1 MGIFQDLLLP
11 KLSLLSLSDIPRAL
25 AVVLVSAALYRLYV
39 HPLAHVPGPWFA
51 GISPLFL
58 YLICYLG
65 VEGRV
70 LLHYHK
76 RYSTPVLRIA
86 PDAVSLSDGDALHA
100 TYVAGGGLPKD
111 ARYSNFRI
119 EGHDTIFSSLDQE
132 FRDRRAKAVLPLFA
146 PARIQAAYERDG
158 AGGLAPLV
166 RKFIARLHEEKAK
179 GPGARADIL
188 DLSSRLSIDILTG
201 YLFHRVYGGLDEPP
215 TAKTDPAAAKR
226 LKYADKLSATPFVLA
241 IVAFSRFSLLPNWLF
256 TFIFSSLINRVLADD
271 EVNASVRTVSHF
283 LDGVVAAD
291 GSDSSSGSS
300 SSNNNNKTA
309 STAETDADTYQS
321 RLLRAGVSR
330 AETLVQCKGVVFAG
344 ADSTAVMLAT
354 IMFHLVQQDA
364 VRRRLADEVAANP
377 GADPQTLPYLRAV
390 VREGLRVG
398 MANPTRLTRE
408 VGAAGL
414 AVSGFALPPGT
425 KVGAA
430 AYVFHH
436 DDATYPEPFAFRPER
451 WLAGEGRGAG
461 VRDHFAYGLGG
472 RACLGRN
479 LANWQLYLVV
489 REVVASGVLEGARTC
504 KDKIEIVEWFNAEIE
519 GHVLEVEW

>member
-1 MGIFQDLLLP
+1 MGVFQDLLLP
-11 KLSLLSLSDIPRAL
+11 KLSLLSPSDIPRAL

-58 YLICYLG
+58 YLICYFG

-76 RYSTPVLRIA
+76 KYSTPVLRIA

-146 PARIQAAYERDG
+146 PARIQAAYESDG
-158 AGGLAPLV
+158 AGGLASLV

-201 YLFHRVYGGLDEPP
+201 YLFHRVYGGLNEPP

-283 LDGVVAAD
+283 LDG
-291 GSDSSSGSS
+291 
-300 SSNNNNKTA
+300 
-309 STAETDADTYQS
+309 TDADTYQS

-364 VRRRLADEVAANP
+364 VRRRLADEIAANP

-398 MANPTRLTRE
+398 MANPARLTRE

-414 AVSGFALPPGT
+414 AVSGFLLPPGT